1 MPSLGIG
8 HMRTASLIVAVLI
21 LLVLP
26 AFPFAQE
33 EEDQKWDGPRF
44 ELEDLQGDEL
54 SEKDVFSDGTLF
66 LIDFWASW
74 CKPCSQ
80 YLPHLEEM
88 VEEYGHRGFKVVIFC
103 VDDAGSI
110 TSARAALEV
119 KDYSFTILFDP
130 EADVQDAL
138 GVRRIPTTVLLDP
151 TGKELWRHVGYS
163 SGDEEEVRDQIEAI
177 LPAEEEECGEP
188 RDAD

>member
-1 MPSLGIG
+1 
-8 HMRTASLIVAVLI
+8 MRTASLIVAVLI